1 MRLKRNSMAEANEIP
16 TLLKGVDLNVSTDA
30 PHTPSERAA
39 PKEYLSIEELGEQLD
54 LSPKTIRNKMAR
66 GIFQK
71 GVHYFSPEGI
81 GPRFKWS
88 AIVAW
93 LEGAEQAG
101 TGKKGL
107 IPMARG
113 YYMDDPDPATSDFS

>member
-1 MRLKRNSMAEANEIP
+1 MAEAN
-16 TLLKGVDLNVSTDA
+16 STDA
-30 PHTPSERAA
+30 PHTTSERAA

-54 LSPKTIRNKMAR
+54 LSPKTIRNKMAQ
-66 GIFQK
+66 GIFRK

-93 LEGAEQAG
+93 LEGVDPQPG
-101 TGKKGL
+101 NRKGI

-113 YYMDDPDPATSDFS
+113 YYMS